1 MGVTT
6 TKKRQTTPV
15 TFNKTGFNPYAVNG
29 NGGISGGSQM
39 AMTNSTTPAVQPAPP
54 SPLMSMMQI
63 PVIHCGIIIGLVVVA
78 FMVVHHL
85 AKAATD

>member
-1 MGVTT
+1 
-6 TKKRQTTPV
+6 
-15 TFNKTGFNPYAVNG
+15 
-29 NGGISGGSQM
+29 M